1 MRPEQQ
7 YFFKYSKV
15 ILMYCAYWKHSFLK
29 FEQWIFFLLKIG
41 KKSELKM
48 LNIFF
53 LKKKLHIFKVYSML
67 ILYSFI
73 FMYEVIATV
82 MLTYILTV
90 TIVF

>member
-7 YFFKYSKV
+7 CFVKV
-15 ILMYCAYWKHSFLK
+15 LMYSARWKHYFLK
-29 FEQWIFFLLKIG
+29 FEQWTFFHLKIG
-41 KKSELKM
+41 KISELKM

-73 FMYEVIATV
+73 SMYEVIATV
-82 MLTYILTV
+82 MLTSILPV
-90 TIVF
+90 TIVFR